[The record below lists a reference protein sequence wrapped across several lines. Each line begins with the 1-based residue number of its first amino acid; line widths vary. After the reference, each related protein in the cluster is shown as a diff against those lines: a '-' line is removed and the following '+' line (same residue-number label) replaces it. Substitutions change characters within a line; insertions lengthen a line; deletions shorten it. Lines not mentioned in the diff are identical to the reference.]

1 MPELTQRL
9 ISAVK
14 GFEGFRPVPYKDPV
28 GKFTWG
34 YGETRGLM
42 PERWTEAEADL
53 ALRAG
58 LTQAQH
64 DVLEKVKVVLTS
76 GQLDACT
83 DFVYNLGVG
92 NFESSTLL
100 KKINAEDWP
109 AAYFEF
115 GRWVHA
121 GGQILPGLVKRRTV
135 EQQWFLE
142 G

>member
-1 MPELTQRL
+1 MPELTPRL

-28 GKFTWG
+28 GKWTWG
-34 YGETRGLM
+34 YGETRGPM
-42 PERWTEAEADL
+42 PERWTESEADL

-64 DVLEKVKVVLTS
+64 DVLENVKVALTV

-83 DFVYNLGVG
+83 DFVYNLGIG
-92 NFESSTLL
+92 NFENSTLL
-100 KKINAEDWP
+100 KKVNSEDWP
-109 AAYFEF
+109 GAYFEF